1 MADKPGDQG
10 ARRNEIAAPSQN
22 GYTVFMKVRLTEE
35 LETLVK
41 EKVRSGRYAD
51 ESDVVRDALRALE
64 LRDDYESPALEAA
77 LLEGVRSPRRP
88 YGKATLNRIRNAA
101 RKGT

>member
-1 MADKPGDQG
+1 
-10 ARRNEIAAPSQN
+10 
-22 GYTVFMKVRLTEE
+22 MKITLTEA

-51 ESDVVRDALRALE
+51 ESDVMRDALRALE

-77 LLEGVRSPRRP
+77 LLEGVRSPHRA
-88 YGKATLNRIRNAA
+88 YGKTTLNRIRNAA
-101 RKGT
+101 RNGK

>member
-1 MADKPGDQG
+1 
-10 ARRNEIAAPSQN
+10 
-22 GYTVFMKVRLTEE
+22 MKVTLTEE

-51 ESDVVRDALRALE
+51 ESEVVRDALRALE

-77 LLEGVRSPRRP
+77 LIEGVRSPHRP
-88 YGKATLNRIRNAA
+88 YGKATLDRIRKAVRRRA
-101 RKGT
+101 K

>member
-1 MADKPGDQG
+1 
-10 ARRNEIAAPSQN
+10 
-22 GYTVFMKVRLTEE
+22 MKITLPEA

-51 ESDVVRDALRALE
+51 ESDVMRDALRALE

-77 LLEGVRSPRRP
+77 LLEGVRSPHRP
-88 YGKATLNRIRNAA
+88 YGKPTLDHIRKAA
-101 RKGT
+101 RRK